1 MSLRL
6 FGVDSDQLLRDDL
19 DTKTTQ
25 RLRAA
30 SISAA
35 KVRNSTG
42 SQSSNTSVRFKV
54 QPRLSE
60 SCESVVDN
68 KTVTSANFV
77 PFAAQKSDVESI
89 GSSCA
94 IENDDDS
101 IQQPQGSASKRAEF
115 RKMDLQFHS
124 LKDAA
129 KGSNSSMSSIQSL
142 ELSMEKVIERP
153 RQLFSSMYKIPPL
166 SPFLQSKLNEF
177 INFNNVSSSWSAEW
191 CYIVWKNILCIFGNV
206 NRISIPYNHVEMM
219 KCLVHNWETFE
230 KGLVS
235 EDYRVHGAIMMNA
248 PNIFTVLLPGSRLLI
263 PAFFVAIKTMVR
275 EMRHVAIKNPPMKF
289 TKGNQDSAISFEKAR
304 DSSYQLLVSIL
315 TFPSSLDTDFPLSE
329 LPALKKIDDY
339 GSGNNSQV
347 VTVGPVTSDSNW
359 KGFWNSETSNSD
371 PSSEMIDEGI
381 NCLLDHLLLD
391 NVMIV
396 NAAADSLIFFARE
409 FHHLDY
415 VLDLNIAALIV
426 EKILNSILHQLQSK
440 TGSAETKEIITS
452 KLLSCLEMWL
462 MIKSS
467 ELLSRQRLSLF
478 VFDVLDQALKEAD
491 SALEYSGGVDQ
502 NQPTEAPTT
511 AMSGLRQKSYQKEVT
526 GSTGKLSAI
535 VANHRGEKSALSNS
549 EEDDDENLLK
559 DSIENV
565 MVHIFHHYNNFSPP
579 FGPVIMCSQIL
590 ESILCDE
597 KLPAE
602 KVMYFSV
609 NDFLVLGCSDVV
621 IDSKVKNR
629 LITRDRTG
637 RYVWE
642 NSIFYELHSP
652 VDQITEDEYHELKL
666 KTSSVNEMEYGSP
679 KKTYLRNMQRDKLDD
694 LLLSIERT
702 YSECLNDAQC
712 ELNSPNHLSEVIEE
726 AITEI
731 NVACKN
737 QSLQEAAS
745 EPLTRKK
752 VCSLEAMQLRSPKVD
767 TLSTAELKFASCKV
781 FLSHTGHFNFDS
793 LKEGYMH
800 PLTKTPSLLRDI
812 KGLDKKYGREAI
824 KVALLYVGPGQE
836 DESCILRNSTASFE
850 FKEFVA
856 TLGWKIDIATHAG
869 YLGGLERTQ
878 SSGLQALY
886 YCDHSVE
893 MIFHDTTQ
901 MPTDPNDTKQVKKV
915 LNAFVCRTDE
925 TRNDTLETITFTLF
939 GMSIAATI
947 EETPSAGTLE
957 MRRLSLHHR

>member
-1 MSLRL
+1 
-6 FGVDSDQLLRDDL
+6 
-19 DTKTTQ
+19 
-25 RLRAA
+25 
-30 SISAA
+30 
-35 KVRNSTG
+35 
-42 SQSSNTSVRFKV
+42 
-54 QPRLSE
+54 
-60 SCESVVDN
+60 
-68 KTVTSANFV
+68 
-77 PFAAQKSDVESI
+77 
-89 GSSCA
+89 
-94 IENDDDS
+94 
-101 IQQPQGSASKRAEF
+101 
-115 RKMDLQFHS
+115 
-124 LKDAA
+124 
-129 KGSNSSMSSIQSL
+129 
-142 ELSMEKVIERP
+142 
-153 RQLFSSMYKIPPL
+153 
-166 SPFLQSKLNEF
+166 
-177 INFNNVSSSWSAEW
+177 
-191 CYIVWKNILCIFGNV
+191 
-206 NRISIPYNHVEMM
+206 
-219 KCLVHNWETFE
+219 
-230 KGLVS
+230 
-235 EDYRVHGAIMMNA
+235 
-248 PNIFTVLLPGSRLLI
+248 
-263 PAFFVAIKTMVR
+263 
-275 EMRHVAIKNPPMKF
+275 MKF

-359 KGFWNSETSNSD
+359 KGFWNSETSNSELGLRAKIRTLLFELTRRELENSKLKKSIRSHLVLVWGLASIIFEEMMSSLS

-694 LLLSIERT
+694 LLLR
-702 YSECLNDAQC
+702 
-712 ELNSPNHLSEVIEE
+712 
-726 AITEI
+726 
-731 NVACKN
+731 
-737 QSLQEAAS
+737 
-745 EPLTRKK
+745 
-752 VCSLEAMQLRSPKVD
+752 
-767 TLSTAELKFASCKV
+767 
-781 FLSHTGHFNFDS
+781 
-793 LKEGYMH
+793 
-800 PLTKTPSLLRDI
+800 
-812 KGLDKKYGREAI
+812 
-824 KVALLYVGPGQE
+824 
-836 DESCILRNSTASFE
+836 
-850 FKEFVA
+850 
-856 TLGWKIDIATHAG
+856 
-869 YLGGLERTQ
+869 
-878 SSGLQALY
+878 
-886 YCDHSVE
+886 
-893 MIFHDTTQ
+893 
-901 MPTDPNDTKQVKKV
+901 
-915 LNAFVCRTDE
+915 
-925 TRNDTLETITFTLF
+925 
-939 GMSIAATI
+939 
-947 EETPSAGTLE
+947 
-957 MRRLSLHHR
+957 